1 MLGKE
6 GVSSLNWVNIDIIDN
21 KCTANQMQ
29 NISDII
35 EEIFNKQMEVC
46 IVDID
51 KSSYGKST
59 NEIDKYLKKYNEKLW
74 IAGGIKSFEEAK
86 LLIKKGAK
94 GVVLGSTLYR
104 DENLDDAFIEKFIN
118 DFDMSKVY
126 FSLDYLEDN
135 IVIKGFRKKTH
146 IKLDDILK
154 KINKKRSN
162 VNVILVDVRASKNQ
176 TEVDFERILDIVKKY
191 EYINFCY
198 GGNIA
203 TWKQVA
209 MLNNLGVGAVLGKN
223 YLRGDFV

>member
-1 MLGKE
+1 MRF
-6 GVSSLNWVNIDIIDN
+6 
-21 KCTANQMQ
+21 A
-29 NISDII
+29 
-35 EEIFNKQMEVC
+35 EIFKTELFSKYKQKAGC
-46 IVDID
+46 YI
-51 KSSYGKST
+51 
-59 NEIDKYLKKYNEKLW
+59 NEIY
-74 IAGGIKSFEEAK
+74 
-86 LLIKKGAK
+86 
-94 GVVLGSTLYR
+94 
-104 DENLDDAFIEKFIN
+104 
-118 DFDMSKVY
+118 
-126 FSLDYLEDN
+126 
-135 IVIKGFRKKTH
+135 
-146 IKLDDILK
+146 DILK